1 MVFSSLE
8 CPARRLRP
16 VEIFIKPLGKHESL
30 PRKLVLVEDEESSRR
45 NPLKGKGIILRKLS
59 SCESHLEYILDSVN
73 VCHRFQNATS
83 STILDDLSIP
93 FASRLPRSLF
103 VRNSNLKII
112 HLDQTEFLQI
122 VPRWNDPNFYVDG
135 QKKEGER
142 VEVVFLQISAI
153 IDTISIPRNKFELP
167 IFTSFHNGVPQFDSF
182 HDKNTAA

>member
-8 CPARRLRP
+8 RPARRLRP

-142 VEVVFLQISAI
+142 VEVVFLQYKYKY
-153 IDTISIPRNKFELP
+153 PR
-167 IFTSFHNGVPQFDSF
+167 
-182 HDKNTAA
+182 